1 MQFIQLKIVC
11 ELLVRMR
18 VCMHY
23 VQRARW
29 DMTTMMTKE
38 MIIDLY
44 KVIIYTRKHL
54 LYRFIY
60 TAFFLLTSLAANDPV
75 TINNDDLTMIILTL
89 VYLFYFLNNVHTCRM
104 MMMMM
109 I

>member
-1 MQFIQLKIVC
+1 MYAL
-11 ELLVRMR
+11 
-18 VCMHY
+18 
-23 VQRARW
+23 RAARTM